1 MDQASR
7 TGPASPL
14 QYLSFAVICLIWGAT
29 WLALKFGLAVVPP
42 LIFAGTRF
50 IVAGA
55 AILAFL
61 WLRREPLRIERA
73 DWLRLAIVTSTLV
86 VGCYAL
92 LFWGTI
98 YVSSGVSA
106 ILNLA
111 TMPVA
116 LMAIGIMAGEES
128 FGTRRLFAIACGVL
142 GLVML
147 FAQRITGPGSLI
159 GVLGAMAVAG
169 SAIVYA
175 AGSVTARPLLR
186 RYSTPLISGL
196 TTLIGGLVLTLISIA
211 VEPGGRAALD
221 GQWGLM
227 AWLGW
232 WFLVLFGSLCAF
244 TMYMQLVRDWGPSRA
259 GTYAFVSP
267 IVAVLLGS
275 LVLGERL
282 SLLEGAGMVAMLAG
296 AWLSLVS
303 PKPGPVA
310 AKIAATPGL
319 RGTTADLGAKSG

>member
-1 MDQASR
+1 MD
-7 TGPASPL
+7 L
-14 QYLSFAVICLIWGAT
+14 VLFAAICLIWGAT

-50 IVAGA
+50 VVAGA
-55 AILAFL
+55 AFL
-61 WLRREPLRIERA
+61 IFLRLRGEPMRIHRS
-73 DWLRLAIVTSTLV
+73 DWLRLAIVTLTLV

-92 LFWGTI
+92 LFWGTL
-98 YVSSGVSA
+98 YVSSGLSA

-116 LMAIGIMAGEES
+116 LLTIGIVAGEES
-128 FGTRRLFAIACGVL
+128 FGARRAVAILCGVV
-142 GLVML
+142 GLIML
-147 FAQRITGPGSLI
+147 FAQRIVGPSAGSFI
-159 GVLGAMAVAG
+159 AFLGAMACAG

-175 AGSVTARPLLR
+175 FGSVMARPLLR

-196 TTLIGGLVLTLISIA
+196 TTLFGGCVLTLISLG

-221 GQWGLM
+221 GDWGLM

-232 WFLVLFGSLCAF
+232 LFLVLFGSLCAF

-275 LVLGERL
+275 TVLGERL
-282 SLLEGAGMVAMLAG
+282 TLLEGLGMVAMLAG

-303 PKPGPVA
+303 PKPRPVA
-310 AKIAATPGL
+310 ASAAPV
-319 RGTTADLGAKSG
+319 RSR